1 MTKEK
6 KPLMREAAW
15 RLLSEYAGYCLS
27 SVEPTEPV
35 VLPLSDFILFLT
47 VRGYNT
53 EPDFSLPALVN
64 SRYVNV
70 GDVDPATGCV
80 VEWIFD
86 LRQSSSPTTDYT
98 LVISDPASYFD
109 HDAAPRKIDRPPLP

>member
-6 KPLMREAAW
+6 KPLIREVAS

-27 SVEPTEPV
+27 SVEPTEPLV
-35 VLPLSDFILFLT
+35 VSLSDFIRFLT
-47 VRGYNT
+47 VRGYDT

-80 VEWIFD
+80 AEWIFD
-86 LRQSSSPTTDYT
+86 LRQSSSPTADYT
-98 LVISDPASYFD
+98 LVT
-109 HDAAPRKIDRPPLP
+109 